1 MVSTWGASSSR
12 QWHQRCGGGIGLA
25 HAFRVMAVDGAFP
38 HDRLQG
44 RVAAYYRRIA
54 PFYDAEL
61 AERGDERF
69 WRGVARERRGGRVLE
84 LGCGSGRVTALLA
97 PLAAG
102 VVGVDL
108 SPELLARARVRLAGC
123 SNVRLLRADM
133 RQLVFREPFDLVVAA
148 NDPFSHLLA
157 DGDRART
164 LDLVGRHLAP
174 GGRFVLDA
182 LWLAPGD
189 ESAMAHPDGRV
200 GVHACELDGQTLRIV
215 ETWRRMPGSRWY
227 QARYE
232 YHLPNQEPV
241 VAAFEARAWS
251 SAELADG
258 FQASGLT
265 VLERWGDF
273 ERSAWD
279 AEASHHLIVVAERA

>member
-1 MVSTWGASSSR
+1 
-12 QWHQRCGGGIGLA
+12 
-25 HAFRVMAVDGAFP
+25 MAVDGALP

-69 WRGVARERRGGRVLE
+69 WRGVAREHRGARVLD

-97 PLAAG
+97 PVAAE

-108 SPELLARARVRLAGC
+108 SPELLARARARLADR

-133 RQLVFREPFDLVVAA
+133 RQLAFHEPFDLVVAA

-157 DGDRART
+157 DGDRACA
-164 LDLVGRHLAP
+164 LDLVARHLAP
-174 GGRFVLDA
+174 GGRFVLDG
-182 LWLAPGD
+182 LWLAPAD
-189 ESAMAHPDGRV
+189 EAAMAHPDGRV
-200 GVHACELDGQTLRIV
+200 GMHACDFDGQTLRIV
-215 ETWRRMPGSRWY
+215 ETWRRMPGSRWC

-232 YHLPNQEPV
+232 YHLPDREPV
-241 VAAFEARAWS
+241 IAAFEARAWS
-251 SAELADG
+251 PGELADG
-258 FQASGLT
+258 LEAGGLT
-265 VLERWGDF
+265 VLARWGDF
-273 ERSAWD
+273 DRSAWD
-279 AEASHHLIVVAERA
+279 AETSHHLIVFAERT